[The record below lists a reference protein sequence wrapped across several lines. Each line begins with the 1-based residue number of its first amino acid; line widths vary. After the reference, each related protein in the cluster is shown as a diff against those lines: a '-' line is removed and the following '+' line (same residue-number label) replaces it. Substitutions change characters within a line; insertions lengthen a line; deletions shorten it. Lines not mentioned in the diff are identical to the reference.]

1 MLFALPVDFMLA
13 DKSLPQKHKLK
24 SLASIGI
31 DLMGGDQ
38 PPHLLFDAVIQA
50 AIYLGPEYSLH
61 AFLSQETADLL
72 KDKEISNPTWSKIS
86 LRIADEVIEMN
97 DEPLSAI
104 RHKKNSSIVL
114 GLRQLKKNSLDA
126 FVSLGNTGALIAGA
140 ALILPLLPGIKRPA
154 LLATLPAAIGRISIL
169 DVGGSVSYKAEHLT
183 RFALMGACFERVHF
197 GIDVPN
203 VGLLNVGTES
213 KKGTSEH
220 RLAYQMLSELKDH
233 KLNFIGNLE
242 GFEIFQGKAHVV
254 VTDGFTGNI
263 LLKSA
268 EGIATYMIDFLK
280 KSKSEEAKTFEARF
294 SSDEHPG
301 AVLLGVEGV
310 VVKCHGA
317 SSATALFN
325 GIKASAGYVQKSL
338 IPSLKSELLLNNR

>member
-1 MLFALPVDFMLA
+1 MSFARPVDFMQA
-13 DKSLPQKHKLK
+13 DKSLLQKHKLT
-24 SLASIGI
+24 SSVSIGI

-38 PPHLLFDAVIQA
+38 SPHLLFDAVIQA
-50 AIYLGPEYSLH
+50 AIHLGPEYSLH
-61 AFLSQETADLL
+61 AFLSQEAADLL
-72 KDKEISNPTWSKIS
+72 KDKEISNPAWSQIAFHIS
-86 LRIADEVIEMN
+86 DQVIEMN

-114 GLRQLKKNSLDA
+114 ALRQLKKKSLDA

-140 ALILPLLPGIKRPA
+140 ALILPLLPGIRRPA

-169 DVGGSVSYKAEHLT
+169 DVGGSVSYKAEHLI

-197 GIDVPN
+197 GISIPN
-203 VGLLNVGTES
+203 VGLLNVGAES
-213 KKGTSEH
+213 KKGTTEH
-220 RLAYQMLSELKDH
+220 RLAYQMLSDLSEKKHHLK
-233 KLNFIGNLE
+233 FIGNLE

-268 EGIATYMIDFLK
+268 EGIASYMIDFLRK
-280 KSKSEEAKTFEARF
+280 AKSEVANTFEARF

-301 AVLLGVEGV
+301 AILLGVEGV

-325 GIKASAGYVQKSL
+325 GIKAAASYVKKGL
-338 IPSLKSELLLNNR
+338 IPKLKSELQS

>member
-1 MLFALPVDFMLA
+1 MQA

-24 SLASIGI
+24 AIAFIGI
-31 DLMGGDQ
+31 DLMGGDHS
-38 PPHLLFDAVIQA
+38 PHQLFDAIIQA
-50 AIYLGPEYSLH
+50 ATYLGPDYSLH
-61 AFLSQETADLL
+61 AFLDQKTAGLL
-72 KDKEISNPTWSKIS
+72 PDTFSNIFLHIT
-86 LRIADEVIEMN
+86 DEVIEMG

-114 GLRQLKKNSLDA
+114 GLRQLKKKSLDA

-140 ALILPLLPGIKRPA
+140 ALILPKLPGIKRPA

-169 DVGGSVSYKAEHLT
+169 DVGGSVTTKAEHLT
-183 RFALMGACFERVHF
+183 QFARMGACFERVHF
-197 GIDVPN
+197 GISNPN
-203 VGLLNVGTES
+203 VGLLNVGAES

-220 RLAYQMLSELKDH
+220 RLAYQVLSEMKE
-233 KLNFIGNLE
+233 LNFIGNLE
-242 GFEIFQGKAHVV
+242 GFEVFQGKAHVV

-268 EGIATYMIDFLK
+268 EGIASYMIDFLK
-280 KSKSEEAKTFEARF
+280 KSKAEEAKAFETRF

-301 AVLLGVEGV
+301 AILLGVEGI

-325 GIKASAGYVQKSL
+325 GIKAAAGYVKKGLVSK
-338 IPSLKSELLLNNR
+338 LKAELKKHS

>member
-1 MLFALPVDFMLA
+1 MQV
-13 DKSLPQKHKLK
+13 DKSLLKKHKLK
-24 SLASIGI
+24 SIASIGI

-38 PPHLLFDAVIQA
+38 SPHHLFDAVIQA
-50 AIYLGPEYSLH
+50 AIHLGPEYSLH
-61 AFLSQETADLL
+61 AFLSQETLGLL
-72 KDKEISNPTWSKIS
+72 PNQEINDPSWAKIS
-86 LRIADEVIEMN
+86 FHIADQVIEMS
-97 DEPLSAI
+97 DDPLSAI

-114 GLRQLKKNSLDA
+114 GLRQLKKKSLDA

-140 ALILPLLPGIKRPA
+140 TLILPKLPGIKRPA

-169 DVGGSVSYKAEHLT
+169 DVGGSVSTKAEHLT

-197 GIDVPN
+197 GIPVPN

-220 RLAYQMLSELKDH
+220 RLAYQMLSDLKEH

-242 GFEIFQGKAHVV
+242 GFEIFQGKVHVV

-268 EGIATYMIDFLK
+268 EGIAAYMIDFLR
-280 KSKSEEAKTFEARF
+280 KSGSKEASTFEARF

-301 AVLLGVEGV
+301 AILLGVEGV

-325 GIKASAGYVQKSL
+325 GIKAAAGYVKKGL
-338 IPSLKSELLLNNR
+338 IPKLKSELQT

>member
-1 MLFALPVDFMLA
+1 MQA
-13 DKSLPQKHKLK
+13 DKSLLQKHKLK
-24 SLASIGI
+24 SSVSIGI

-38 PPHLLFDAVIQA
+38 SPHQLFDAVIQA
-50 AIYLGPEYSLH
+50 ANYLGPEYSLH
-61 AFLSQETADLL
+61 AFLSKEMVDLL
-72 KDKEISNPTWSKIS
+72 HDKEIHNPACSKIFFHIS
-86 LRIADEVIEMN
+86 DEVIEMS

-104 RHKKNSSIVL
+104 RHKKNSSIIL
-114 GLRQLKKNSLDA
+114 GLRQLKKKSLDA
-126 FVSLGNTGALIAGA
+126 FVSLGNTGALIAGS

-154 LLATLPAAIGRISIL
+154 LLATLPAAIGRISLL
-169 DVGGSVSYKAEHLT
+169 DVGGSVSYKAEHLV

-197 GIDVPN
+197 GIDLPS

-220 RLAYQMLSELKDH
+220 RQAYQMLTELKEH

-268 EGIATYMIDFLK
+268 EGIASYMIDFLR
-280 KSKSEEAKTFEARF
+280 KSKSEEAKVFESRF

-301 AVLLGVEGV
+301 AIVLGVEGV

-325 GIKASAGYVQKSL
+325 GVKAAAGYVKKGL
-338 IPSLKSELLLNNR
+338 ISKLKHELQVN

>member
-1 MLFALPVDFMLA
+1 MQV
-13 DKSLPQKHKLK
+13 DKSLLKKHKPK
-24 SLASIGI
+24 FIASIGI
-31 DLMGGDQ
+31 DLMGGDL
-38 PPHLLFDAVIQA
+38 PPHQLFDAVIQA
-50 AIYLGPEYSLH
+50 AIHLGPEYSLH
-61 AFLSQETADLL
+61 AFLTRETADLL
-72 KDKEISNPTWSKIS
+72 KEKEISNPSWSKIS
-86 LRIADEVIEMN
+86 LHIADQVIEMS

-114 GLRQLKKNSLDA
+114 ALRQLKKKSLDA

-140 ALILPLLPGIKRPA
+140 ALILPKLPGIKRPA

-197 GIDVPN
+197 GIPVPN

-220 RLAYQMLSELKDH
+220 RLAYQMLSDLKEH

-268 EGIATYMIDFLK
+268 EGIASYMIDFLRK
-280 KSKSEEAKTFEARF
+280 AKSEEAKTFEARF
-294 SSDEHPG
+294 SSDVHPG
-301 AVLLGVEGV
+301 AILLGVEGV

-317 SSATALFN
+317 SSTTALFN
-325 GIKASAGYVQKSL
+325 GIKASAGYVKKAL
-338 IPSLKSELLLNNR
+338 ISKLKIELI

>member
-1 MLFALPVDFMLA
+1 MLFARPVGFMQA
-13 DKSLPQKHKLK
+13 DKSLLQKHKLK
-24 SLASIGI
+24 SSASIGI

-38 PPHLLFDAVIQA
+38 SPHLLFDAVIQA

-61 AFLSQETADLL
+61 AFLSSEAADLL
-72 KDKEISNPTWSKIS
+72 KDKEINNPAYSEIVFHIS
-86 LRIADEVIEMN
+86 DEVIEMS

-104 RHKKNSSIVL
+104 RHKKNSSIVQA
-114 GLRQLKKNSLDA
+114 LRQLKKKQLDA
-126 FVSLGNTGALIAGA
+126 FVSLGNTGALIAGS
-140 ALILPLLPGIKRPA
+140 ALILPLLPGVKRPA
-154 LLATLPAAIGRISIL
+154 LLATLPASIGRISLL
-169 DVGGSVSYKAEHLT
+169 DVGGSVSYKAEQLT

-203 VGLLNVGTES
+203 VGLLNVGAES

-220 RLAYQMLSELKDH
+220 RLAYQMLSDLKDH

-263 LLKSA
+263 VLKSA
-268 EGIATYMIDFLK
+268 EGIASYMIDHLRK
-280 KSKSEEAKTFEARF
+280 AKSEVASTFEARF

-301 AVLLGVEGV
+301 AILLGVEGV

-317 SSATALFN
+317 SSSTALFN
-325 GIKASAGYVQKSL
+325 GIKAASGYVKKGL
-338 IPSLKSELLLNNR
+338 ISKLKSELQA